1 MESWSDDRVPLGNLL
16 LFITLSRHVTC
27 EWNLGVE
34 SWSDDRVPLGNLLLF
49 ITLSRYLTCEWN
61 LGVMTGCH

>member
-1 MESWSDDRVPLGNLL
+1 MPLGNLL

-34 SWSDDRVPLGNLLLF
+34 SWSDDRVSLGNLLLF
-49 ITLSRYLTCEWN
+49 ITLSRHVTC
-61 LGVMTGCH
+61 